1 MQKRWTKAA
10 AALATA
16 ALALT
21 ACTGGSGGPG
31 TGNPGTGEP
40 VDTTGELS
48 GTVKFQTWSLKNE
61 TFAPYFEALI
71 AKFEDENPGVTIEWL
86 DQPGDGYQDK
96 VLSQANSNTLPD
108 VINLPP
114 DIAYPLAD
122 AGVLLDLATAKPE
135 LAQVY
140 VPGAWEAYQYP
151 DIEGTF
157 GLPWY
162 LGTDLS
168 WWNSAE
174 LTKYGADVKNLPA
187 TNEEM
192 MALATQIGQASNGQ
206 MPLLSSMPTVDLF
219 AASDIPIM
227 NESGEF
233 VFNTPEA
240 AKIIDDFAAAFA
252 AGALPPE
259 VLTGDYGGNAD
270 MFKQGKVAFTT
281 AGSGFARDLKTDA
294 PKIHDVTV
302 ASPRIGAAPLFVQ
315 GLSVSAQSTNQTAA
329 LAFAEYV
336 TNTENQ
342 LAFVQIA
349 VGFMPGTVE
358 GSANAEALTASV
370 EDPLQQQAM
379 EIVSESMKTAKIL
392 TPFQWTGAM
401 KTFMDQQMALALKG
415 ELSSQDALDKIVNYA
430 NDNRIEN

>member
-1 MQKRWTKAA
+1 MQKRRIKLAA
-10 AALATA
+10 TLATA
-16 ALALT
+16 SLALT
-21 ACTGGSGGPG
+21 ACAGGGGG
-31 TGNPGTGEP
+31 GTGEP
-40 VDTTGELS
+40 VDTSGELS

-61 TFAPYFEALI
+61 NFSPYFEALI
-71 AKFEDENPGVTIEWL
+71 AAFEDENPGVTIEWL

-108 VINLPP
+108 VINLPN

-122 AGVLLDLATAKPE
+122 AGILLDLEAAKPE
-135 LAQVY
+135 LAEVY

-151 DIEGTF
+151 GIEGTY

-168 WWNSAE
+168 WWNGAE
-174 LTKYGADVKNLPA
+174 LEKYGADINNLPT
-187 TNEEM
+187 TNEDM
-192 MALATQIGQASNGQ
+192 LALATEIGEASNGQ
-206 MPLLSSMPTVDLF
+206 MPLLSSMPTLDLF
-219 AASDIPIM
+219 ASSDIPIM
-227 NESGEF
+227 NDEGEF

-240 AKIIDDFAAAFA
+240 VAIIDDFAAAYN

-281 AGSGFARDLKTDA
+281 AGSGFARDLQTDA
-294 PKIHDVTV
+294 PRIRESVIAT
-302 ASPRIGAAPLFVQ
+302 PRIGAAPLFIQ
-315 GLSVSAQSTNQTAA
+315 GLSISAASTNVEAA

-342 LAFVQIA
+342 LAFVQLA
-349 VGFMPGTVE
+349 VGYAPGTVE
-358 GSANAEALTASV
+358 GAANAEALTAAV
-370 EDPLQQQAM
+370 DDPLQKTAM
-379 EIVSESMKTAKIL
+379 EIVSESIKTAKIL

-401 KTFMDQQMALALKG
+401 KTYMDQQMALALKG
-415 ELSSQDALDKIVNYA
+415 EIGSAEALDKIVAYA
-430 NDNRIEN
+430 NDNRIES